1 MGMRTIEVEARA
13 AVVADGERA
22 PLAPDGTP
30 VESILIGLAP
40 LPPLPPQPP
49 APPPTALEGLL
60 VPSSAVL
67 ATMAMAWVDPLICS
81 ETGRVFSLLEKL
93 RTVCRMD
100 NNRHPLCGS
109 LAGTGMHKCS
119 GGTCHD
125 GFYWN
130 SLVHPG
136 GQNVYSH

>member
-119 GGTCHD
+119 GGTCR
-125 GFYWN
+125 FYWN

-136 GQNVYSH
+136 GQNVYSY